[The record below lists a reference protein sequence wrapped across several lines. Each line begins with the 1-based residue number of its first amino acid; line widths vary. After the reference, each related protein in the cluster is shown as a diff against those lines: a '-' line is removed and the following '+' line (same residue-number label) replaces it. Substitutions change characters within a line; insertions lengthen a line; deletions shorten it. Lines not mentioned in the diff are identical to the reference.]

1 MKKVSLMLAL
11 MSLLVMGCSTG
22 SKESNGKNDNK
33 VEVQND
39 KSLKVGWKDVIV
51 NIEEDTDLKISMI
64 DTADVTAYT
73 TNIKQ
78 SLSSS
83 TPPDLFTWWSGTQL
97 KDLVDNDLLSDVTDE
112 WSQFVDLGIS
122 DNLKDALTVDGKIYG
137 APLYVIY
144 NGVIYNK
151 NLFEE
156 LGLKEPE
163 TLDEFMEICEVIK
176 ESGVTPIGIGSTWQ
190 SFVWPMALMGSLNPD
205 LYDKWVGGE
214 VGFDDPQVKE
224 VFYTWA
230 EMIEKGYFSEQ
241 QQDQGKDL
249 GMKEVA
255 MAFNANNWTQ
265 GLADDY
271 DMEIGKD
278 VDIFVLPGLTKEDK
292 STIFYE
298 IAPFLVAK
306 NGNKE
311 NAIEVLK
318 NYYSKE
324 NQEVYSKKT
333 GAAAITNITV
343 ENKATD
349 KMLSH
354 ANDEEKYDLKLRYY
368 EYFTPEV
375 VNLSI
380 DEYWRIASNPTKEQV
395 DESLET
401 VQKLWEQSK

>member
-1 MKKVSLMLAL
+1 MKKISLMLAV
-11 MSLLVMGCSTG
+11 MSLLVMGCSSG
-22 SKESNGKNDNK
+22 SKESQEKEGQKI
-33 VEVQND
+33 EVQND
-39 KSLKVGWKDVIV
+39 KSLKVGWKDVIP
-51 NIEEDTDLKISMI
+51 NIERDTELKVSMI

-97 KDLVDNDLLSDVTDE
+97 KDLVDNDLLADVTDE

-122 DNLKDALTVDGKIYG
+122 DSLKDALTVDGKIYG

-144 NGVIYNK
+144 NGVVYNK
-151 NLFEE
+151 NIFEE
-156 LGLKEPE
+156 LGLNEPE
-163 TLDEFMEICEVIK
+163 TLEEFMELCEVIK

-205 LYDKWVGGE
+205 LYDQWVSGE
-214 VGFDDPQVKE
+214 VSFNDPQIKE
-224 VFYTWA
+224 IFYAWA

-255 MAFNANNWTQ
+255 MVYNANNWTQ
-265 GLADDY
+265 GLEDDY

-278 VDIFVLPGLTKEDK
+278 VDIFVLPGTTKEDK
-292 STIFYE
+292 RTIFYE
-298 IAPFLVAK
+298 IAPFLISK
-306 NGNKE
+306 NGDKDK
-311 NAIEVLK
+311 AVEVLK

-324 NQEVYSKKT
+324 NQEVYSKQT
-333 GAAAITNITV
+333 GASAITDITV

-349 KMLSH
+349 KMLSY
-354 ANDEEKYDLKLRYY
+354 ANDEEQYGLKLRYY

-395 DESLET
+395 DQSLET
-401 VQKLWEQSK
+401 IQKLWEQSK